1 MYTSSI
7 NNNYKTVIYCFFGNP
22 QVGKINK
29 MQSTIINKELPTFV
43 ALNNSYKI
51 LINPS
56 YKEHWLFNRDIIN
69 FINKPLVFN
78 YEVLETEDEVLAF
91 KC

>member
-1 MYTSSI
+1 M
-7 NNNYKTVIYCFFGNP
+7 
-22 QVGKINK
+22 GKINK
-29 MQSTIINKELPTFV
+29 MQSTIINKELPTLPTFV